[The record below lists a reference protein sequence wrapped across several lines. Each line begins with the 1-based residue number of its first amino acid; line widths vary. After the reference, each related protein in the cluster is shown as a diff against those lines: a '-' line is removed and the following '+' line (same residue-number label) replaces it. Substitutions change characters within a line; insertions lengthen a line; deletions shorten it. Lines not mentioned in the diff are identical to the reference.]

1 MKRLLILSA
10 LLMFFISGCKSVQD
24 HVRGVRDESG
34 ERVTVGKVQ
43 AEIKTGMS
51 GAEVAQILGSPN
63 IVTTDEER
71 REVWMYDKF
80 RTETITSQS
89 SAGGSIMILG
99 LIDSFIGGAS
109 PSVNSSS
116 GATSRSQKTMTII
129 IKFDKDKKVRD
140 FAYHQ
145 SSF

>member
-1 MKRLLILSA
+1 MKRLLILSVV
-10 LLMFFISGCKSVQD
+10 LIFSISGCKSVQD

-71 REVWMYDKF
+71 REVWIYDKF
-80 RTETITSQS
+80 RTETVTSQS
-89 SAGGSIMILG
+89 SAGGSILILG
-99 LIDSFIGGAS
+99 LIDSFIAGGA

-116 GATSRSQKTMTII
+116 GASSRTQKTMTII
-129 IKFDKDKKVRD
+129 IKFDNEKKVRD

>member
-1 MKRLLILSA
+1 MKRLLILSV
-10 LLMFFISGCKSVQD
+10 LLIFSISGCKSVQD

-71 REVWMYDKF
+71 REVWIYDKF
-80 RTETITSQS
+80 RTETVTSQS
-89 SAGGSIMILG
+89 SAGGSILILG
-99 LIDSFIGGAS
+99 LIDSFIAGGA

-116 GATSRSQKTMTII
+116 GASSRTQKTMTII
-129 IKFDKDKKVRD
+129 IKFDNEKKVRD